1 MSILKKLTSCLVIVF
16 SFVLIPFMSAQEQE
30 KLVEEIDVVNV
41 MVPVRVFYKNEPV
54 KGLKKD
60 DFKVHVMGK
69 ETPIHGF
76 FEKTKKI
83 TVNQPI
89 HQDQVKSREP
99 RLFVLIFSINSYNI
113 NLEQNV
119 DTIFQKI
126 LRPNDRL
133 IVVSNNYFLKDRV
146 VKDLEKEKK
155 KLINI
160 LEVEI
165 KRVRQDLQ
173 RIEFDLK
180 TLVEDTVTMSAGGMP
195 ATVVRDF
202 CSRYLNIFSD
212 YKARYANLR
221 NTQSL
226 EMAKYL
232 EKQDIKKWVIYF
244 HQIGM
249 FPQLKPEYDGRGG
262 PLPQI
267 FADWSREYPWVRA
280 ELSRLQSELVSA
292 DGHMVKEISKYFL
305 NTEVTFHTLL
315 MKGINTVFL
324 DYLDYKPIATNFE
337 SFMRKVTDLTGGETV
352 SSTNIEKFVNKIV
365 EKEDVYYVLTFVPA
379 AKSPKDKAKIK
390 VTVNDQRY
398 QVIYDDQ
405 QRPGYM
411 KKMLKKI
418 ARMENPQIR
427 INHLSYKNRIL
438 AVSISG
444 IKIGIID
451 NEKRGKIHLRIKI
464 LNDQSDVL
472 SKVEKAFL
480 CKEEKFVLRVKPPL
494 VSKGNHD
501 IVVEVDD
508 LLTGKNDVVIKEVK
522 ITGNK

>member
-1 MSILKKLTSCLVIVF
+1 MYITKKRLIYLLMTIIVF
-16 SFVLIPFMSAQEQE
+16 IPFIFAQEQE
-30 KLVEEIDVVNV
+30 KLVEEVDVVNV

-60 DFKVHVMGK
+60 DFKLYVMGK

-83 TVNQPI
+83 AAEQSI
-89 HQDQVKSREP
+89 DQAHVITREP
-99 RLFVLIFSINSYNI
+99 RLFVLIFSINNYNI
-113 NLEQNV
+113 NLEQNL
-119 DTIFQKI
+119 DILFQKI
-126 LRPNDRL
+126 IRPNDRL

-146 VKDLEKEKK
+146 VKDMEKEKK
-155 KLINI
+155 RLIHI

-165 KRVRQDLQ
+165 KRVRHDLQ

-180 TLVEDTVTMSAGGMP
+180 TLVEDTVTMADGGMP
-195 ATVVRDF
+195 VTVVKDF

-212 YKARYANLR
+212 YKARYANLKK
-221 NTQSL
+221 TQSL
-226 EMAKYL
+226 EMASYL

-262 PLPQI
+262 PLPKV
-267 FADWSREYPWVRA
+267 FADWSRANPWVRA

-292 DGHMVKEISKYFL
+292 DGHMVKEISEYFL

-337 SFMRKVTDLTGGETV
+337 SFIRKVTDLTGGETV

-365 EKEDVYYVLTFVPA
+365 EKEDVYYVLTYVPP
-379 AKSPKDKAKIK
+379 AKSIKDKAKIK

-398 QVIYDDQ
+398 QVIYDEQ

-418 ARMENPQIR
+418 DREENPQIR
-427 INHLSYKNRIL
+427 INQLSYKNRVL

-451 NEKRGKIHLRIKI
+451 NENRGKIYLKIRI
-464 LNDQSDVL
+464 LNDQSEVL

-480 CKEEKFVLRVKPPL
+480 CKKEKFVLRVKPPL
-494 VSKGNHD
+494 VSEGNHD

-508 LLTGKNDVVIKEVK
+508 LLTGKNDVAIKEVK
-522 ITGNK
+522 IARDK

>member
-1 MSILKKLTSCLVIVF
+1 MHETKKRLIYLSMIIF
-16 SFVLIPFMSAQEQE
+16 IFISFIPAQEQE
-30 KLVEEIDVVNV
+30 KLVEEVDVVNV
-41 MVPVRVFYKNEPV
+41 MVPVRVFYKGEPV

-60 DFKVHVMGK
+60 DFKIHIKGK
-69 ETPIHGF
+69 DIPVHGF

-83 TVNQPI
+83 TVEQPI
-89 HQDQVKSREP
+89 NRDQVKTREP

-113 NLEQNV
+113 NLKWNV
-119 DTIFQKI
+119 DTLFQKI
-126 LRPNDRL
+126 IRPNDRL
-133 IVVSNNYFLKDRV
+133 IVVSNNYFLRDRV
-146 VKDLEKEKK
+146 VKDLEKEKE
-155 KLINI
+155 KLTKI
-160 LEVEI
+160 LEVEV

-180 TLVEDTVTMSAGGMP
+180 TLVEDTVTMAAGGMP
-195 ATVVRDF
+195 VTVVKDF

-212 YKARYANLR
+212 YRARYANLKK
-221 NTQSL
+221 TQSL
-226 EMAKYL
+226 EMANYL

-267 FADWSREYPWVRA
+267 FADWSRSYPWVRA

-292 DGHMVKEISKYFL
+292 DGHMVKEISEYFL

-337 SFMRKVTDLTGGETV
+337 SFMRKITDLTGGETV

-365 EKEDVYYVLTFVPA
+365 EKEDIYYVLTYAPP
-379 AKSPKDKAKIK
+379 AKSLKEKAKIK

-398 QVIYDDQ
+398 KVVYDNQ
-405 QRPGYM
+405 QRPGYI

-418 ARMENPQIR
+418 DREENPQIR
-427 INHLSYKNRIL
+427 INHLSYKNRVL

-451 NEKRGKIHLRIKI
+451 DEKRGKIYLKIKI
-464 LNDQSDVL
+464 LNDQSEVL
-472 SKVEKAFL
+472 SKIEKAFL
-480 CKEEKFVLRVKPPL
+480 CKKEKFVLRVKPPP

-508 LLTGKNDVVIKEVK
+508 LLTGKNDVAIKEVK
-522 ITGNK
+522 IAGNK

>member
-1 MSILKKLTSCLVIVF
+1 MHVTKKRFIYLSMIIF
-16 SFVLIPFMSAQEQE
+16 IFMSFISAREQE
-30 KLVEEIDVVNV
+30 KLVEEVDVVNV
-41 MVPVRVFYKNEPV
+41 MVPVRVFYKGKMV

-60 DFKVHVMGK
+60 DFKIHIKGS
-69 ETPIHGF
+69 EIPIHGF

-83 TVNQPI
+83 TVDQPI
-89 HQDQVKSREP
+89 NRDQVKTREP

-113 NLEQNV
+113 NLEWNV
-119 DTIFQKI
+119 DTLFQKI
-126 LRPNDRL
+126 IRPNDRL
-133 IVVSNNYFLKDRV
+133 IVVSNNYFLRDRV
-146 VKDLEKEKK
+146 VKDLEKEKE
-155 KLINI
+155 KLTKI
-160 LEVEI
+160 LEVEV

-180 TLVEDTVTMSAGGMP
+180 TLVEDTVTMADGGMP
-195 ATVVRDF
+195 VTVVKDF

-212 YKARYANLR
+212 YRARYAKLKK
-221 NTQSL
+221 TQGL
-226 EMAKYL
+226 EMADYL

-244 HQIGM
+244 HQTGM

-262 PLPQI
+262 ALPRI
-267 FADWSREYPWVRA
+267 FAAWSRSYPWVRA

-292 DGHMVKEISKYFL
+292 DGHMVKEISEYFL

-324 DYLDYKPIATNFE
+324 DYLDYKPITTNFE
-337 SFMRKVTDLTGGETV
+337 SFMRKITDLTGGETV

-365 EKEDVYYVLTFVPA
+365 EKEDVYYLLTYVPP
-379 AKSPKDKAKIK
+379 AKSLKEKAKIK

-398 QVIYDDQ
+398 LVVYDDQ
-405 QRPGYM
+405 QRPGYI

-418 ARMENPQIR
+418 AREKNPQIR
-427 INHLSYKNRIL
+427 INHLSYKNRVL

-451 NEKRGKIHLRIKI
+451 NEKRGKIHLKIKI
-464 LNDQSDVL
+464 LNNQSEVL
-472 SKVEKAFL
+472 SKIEKAFL
-480 CKEEKFVLRVKPPL
+480 CKKDKLVLRVKPPL
-494 VSKGNHD
+494 LSKGNQD

-508 LLTGKNDVVIKEVK
+508 LLTGKNDVAIKEVK
-522 ITGNK
+522 NARNK